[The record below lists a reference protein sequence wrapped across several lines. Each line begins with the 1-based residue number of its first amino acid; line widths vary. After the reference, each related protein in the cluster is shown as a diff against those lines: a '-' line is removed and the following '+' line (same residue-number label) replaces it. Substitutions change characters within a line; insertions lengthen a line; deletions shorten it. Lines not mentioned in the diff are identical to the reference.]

1 MQRFILRQN
10 IELFRKRLLEQWS
23 EHDTHLLKVM
33 LAQALRDLA
42 ILEATDGF
50 DVEVD
55 PLHAEV
61 QRRIFRDSFENS
73 SMPHLLLDPRK
84 GLHIVDINAAYEKAT
99 LTSAAKVAGSCM
111 FDVFPDN
118 PSDEEADGVSNLY
131 ASFKHAAEKGVPN
144 AMHIQRYDVLDASG
158 LFVTKFWK
166 PVNTPIFDA
175 EGRLVYLLHQVEDVT
190 EAIQKNM
197 TGAVGRS

>member
-42 ILEATDGF
+42 ILE
-50 DVEVD
+50 
-55 PLHAEV
+55 
-61 QRRIFRDSFENS
+61 
-73 SMPHLLLDPRK
+73 
-84 GLHIVDINAAYEKAT
+84 AT

-144 AMHIQRYDVLDASG
+144 AMHIQRYDVRDASG